1 MTLDDEVSVASEVN
15 PVNRDRRLSYTQTR
29 SNMSI
34 RMRFPTVPNPGSLFL
49 IALILYLGCSSK
61 SGPPGSAK
69 NAAPSSRPAQNVHF
83 ADLPVAALKEYRVT
97 MTTSVGK
104 IEIELL
110 PEQAPETVRQFLHLC
125 QLGFYDH
132 TAWHRVVRGSF
143 IQGGDL
149 STRRPPLSP
158 AEIEHV
164 NRRLKLE
171 TGKQK
176 HEPGTV
182 SMARSET
189 PGSSETSF
197 FICLSR
203 QPTLDGKYTLFGK
216 VVSGM
221 DVVEQISNVSLE
233 RDRPRLRWEL
243 IKVELQRKPT

>member
-1 MTLDDEVSVASEVN
+1 MRLAFN
-15 PVNRDRRLSYTQTR
+15 VNRC
-29 SNMSI
+29 
-34 RMRFPTVPNPGSLFL
+34 LFL
-49 IALILYLGCSSK
+49 LVTLLPQLACSSK
-61 SGPPGSAK
+61 SGPPGKANDAK
-69 NAAPSSRPAQNVHF
+69 PSVPPPAPTVRF
-83 ADLPVAALKEYRVT
+83 ADLPVEALKDYRVIL
-97 MTTSVGK
+97 TTSVGK
-104 IEIELL
+104 LEIEVF
-110 PEQAPETVRQFLHLC
+110 PEQAPETVRQFLSVC
-125 QLGFYDH
+125 QMGLYDH

-158 AEIEHV
+158 AEIDHV

-171 TGKQK
+171 STRLK

-197 FICLSR
+197 FICLAR
-203 QPTLDGKYTLFGK
+203 QPNLDGKYTIFGK

-221 DVVEQISNVSLE
+221 DVVEQIANVSLE

-243 IKVELQRKPT
+243 AKAEVLQR